1 MNQDQKKKVIINIV
15 YIALLGLSL
24 FFGLSYVLPIILPF
38 VLGFGIAYA
47 LKPVVRKLSKITR
60 LPEKFTS
67 IITIVLFYGIFVSLL
82 VWFGIEIVNTTKDL
96 FQTLPDLY
104 SNVLL
109 PWLREGMD
117 NLLRMAEQLD
127 PLIYNSLL
135 EYNEQ
140 LLTALGDFIR
150 NLSMFSVTWITAS
163 ANKVPTLVI
172 NILFTI
178 ISSFFFTLDYHKIVD
193 FLLNQLKPE
202 HKALLFNAQ
211 VFLGSTIKKYL
222 KSYLII
228 MSITY
233 VEIAIG
239 LSILGVDKAI
249 FIAFLIAIFD
259 VLPVMGTGGIMI
271 PWTIITLV
279 EGNPR
284 LAIGLFIL
292 YIVVTIVRNI
302 VEPKVVGD
310 QVGLHPIVT
319 IFAMYLGAKL
329 FGVGGL
335 LGFPITLAIL
345 KGLHDSG
352 KIVLYKTSSEAKKTS
367 FL

>member
-1 MNQDQKKKVIINIV
+1 MNQDQKLKVIINIAYV
-15 YIALLGLSL
+15 AVAGLAL
-24 FFGLSYVLPIILPF
+24 FFVLSYVLPIILPF

-47 LKPVVRKLSKITR
+47 LKPIVRNLSKYTK
-60 LPEKFTS
+60 LPERITS

-82 VWFGIEIVNTTKDL
+82 VWFGVEIVNTIKGV

-104 SNVLL
+104 NNVLL
-109 PWLREGMD
+109 PWLSDGLD
-117 NLLRMAEQLD
+117 NILQMAEQLD
-127 PLIYNSLL
+127 PLIYNSIL
-135 EYNEQ
+135 EYNDQ
-140 LLTALGDFIR
+140 LLGALGDFIR
-150 NLSMFSVTWITAS
+150 NLSVFSVSWITTS
-163 ANKVPTLVI
+163 ANKLPTILI
-172 NILFTI
+172 NVLFTI

-193 FLLNQLKPE
+193 FLLNQLKPD
-202 HKALLFNAQ
+202 HRALLFNAQ
-211 VFLGSTIKKYL
+211 VFLGSTIKKYF

-233 VEIAIG
+233 VELAIG

-271 PWTIITLV
+271 PWAIITLV
-279 EGNPR
+279 DGNPS

-292 YIVVTIVRNI
+292 YVVVTIVRNI

-319 IFAMYLGAKL
+319 LFAMFLGAKL

-335 LGFPITLAIL
+335 LGFPISLAIL

-352 KIVLYKTSSEAKKTS
+352 KIVLYKTSSESERTS

>member
-1 MNQDQKKKVIINIV
+1 M
-15 YIALLGLSL
+15 LFRSL
-24 FFGLSYVLPIILPF
+24 
-38 VLGFGIAYA
+38 YA
-47 LKPVVRKLSKITR
+47 
-60 LPEKFTS
+60 
-67 IITIVLFYGIFVSLL
+67 
-82 VWFGIEIVNTTKDL
+82 
-96 FQTLPDLY
+96 
-104 SNVLL
+104 NVLL
-109 PWLREGMD
+109 PWLSSGFD

-127 PLIYNSLL
+127 PMIYNSILA
-135 EYNEQ
+135 YNEQ
-140 LLTALGDFIR
+140 LLTGLGEFIR
-150 NLSMFSVTWITAS
+150 NLSVFSVTWITTS
-163 ANKVPTLVI
+163 VNKVPALVI

-178 ISSFFFTLDYHKIVD
+178 ISSFFFTLDYHKIVA

-228 MSITY
+228 ISITY
-233 VEIAIG
+233 VELAIG
-239 LSILGVDKAI
+239 LSILGVERAI
-249 FIAFLIAIFD
+249 FIAFMIAIFD
-259 VLPVMGTGGIMI
+259 VMPIMGTGGIMI
-271 PWTIITLV
+271 PWAVITLV
-279 EGNPR
+279 EGDQR
-284 LAIGLFIL
+284 LALGLFIL
-292 YIVVTIVRNI
+292 YVIVTIVRNV

-319 IFAMYLGAKL
+319 LFAMFLGAKL

-335 LGFPITLAIL
+335 LGLPITLAIL